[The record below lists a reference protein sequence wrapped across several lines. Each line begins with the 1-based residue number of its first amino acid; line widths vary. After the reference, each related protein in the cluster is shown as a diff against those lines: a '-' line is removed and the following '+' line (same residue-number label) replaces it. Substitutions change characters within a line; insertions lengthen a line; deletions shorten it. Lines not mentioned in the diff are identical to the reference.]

1 MSQRP
6 MGPPPTD
13 LPPPQPSNAIANKM
27 AKEKGAGN
35 PATPETPVV
44 ETPPPAGT
52 KMSIGKT
59 LFGSVGG
66 VAVLLFGL
74 LWTVFGIIGF
84 VMSLV
89 CFGYSGSTGEKLFG
103 LLASIMMGPFYFIY
117 YFSSGTYCK
126 KMPSTLF

>member
-13 LPPPQPSNAIANKM
+13 LPPPQPSNAIANQM

-44 ETPPPAGT
+44 ATPPPAGT

>member
-1 MSQRP
+1 

-13 LPPPQPSNAIANKM
+13 LPPPQPSNAIANQM

-44 ETPPPAGT
+44 ATPPPAGT

>member
-44 ETPPPAGT
+44 ATPPPTGS
-52 KMSIGKT
+52 KMSIGKS
-59 LFGSVGG
+59 LFNSVGG
-66 VAVLLFGL
+66 LALLVFGT
-74 LWTVFGIIGF
+74 LWTIFGIIGF
-84 VMSLV
+84 VMSLI